1 MGAVSQTALN
11 DDQIKVADQPNGT
24 SRRWRVIAICAI
36 AADVAVCVLAMRQQF
51 NLRRSSTFLVSE
63 FVGGAAIG
71 VAAVAIWRRRPE
83 NRCWWLLLAASVAW
97 WIGNFE
103 HHFNRDIAIL
113 GFSFS
118 RWQDVFLAAAVLMYP
133 NGKTRHRADRIV
145 IWTLVVLTGARTLS
159 RLFLFVPPDVAG
171 YGTRNRFL
179 EITDDRWWRAVE
191 DWHARGLTI
200 VIVVMLG
207 IVVHRWVTSGRTTRH
222 MLTPALIAATALTI
236 CVVYLYRVGW
246 STKIGPAGDLSID
259 YLVRWA
265 YGGLA
270 LALAIGMVRLRRTRS
285 AVVDVFAELHD
296 GAPPDRLEIALGRA
310 LGDHSLTLLPWSAAT
325 DSYVDRSGQPVDIT
339 IERPGRAVTLIQ
351 QSGAPV
357 AALLHDA
364 ALLEDPG
371 LVNAVVGAVRL
382 TIDNEKLQAELEEQ
396 LVEVAA
402 SRSRIVAAGDAARR
416 RIERDLH
423 DGAQQR
429 LVSAAV
435 GLRLASDR
443 LADSPDPR
451 VHEVLDAASKE
462 LQATIQEL
470 RNLAQGI
477 HPSVLTEFG
486 LGAALESLTSRSA
499 LDVRLSLALSHEPE
513 QVIAATAY
521 FAVAEALTNAM
532 KHAKAKTV
540 TISAAIDDD
549 LLRVEIADDGA
560 GGADITRG
568 TGMAGIADRIATV
581 GGTMSVDS
589 PLGAGTRLL
598 IGLPCVSS

>member
-1 MGAVSQTALN
+1 MAGMPQAALSVDEPPKGN
-11 DDQIKVADQPNGT
+11 
-24 SRRWRVIAICAI
+24 SRRWRAIAICAI
-36 AADVAVCVLAMRQQF
+36 AVDIVVGFLALRQQF
-51 NLRRSSTFLVSE
+51 KLHRSSAFLVSE
-63 FVGGAAIG
+63 FIGGAAMG

-103 HHFNRDIAIL
+103 HHSNREVAL
-113 GFSFS
+113 FGFSFG

-133 NGKTRHRADRIV
+133 NGKTRHLADRVV
-145 IWTLVVLTGARTLS
+145 IWTLVALTGARTLS
-159 RLFLFVPPDVAG
+159 RLFLFVPADVAG

-207 IVVHRWVTSGRTTRH
+207 IVVHRWFTSGRTTRH
-222 MLTPALIAATALTI
+222 MLTPALIAAAVLAI
-236 CVVYLYRVGW
+236 CVVYRYQVGW
-246 STKIGPAGDLSID
+246 STRIGPSGDLSIE
-259 YLVRWA
+259 YIVRWA

-296 GAPPDRLEIALGRA
+296 GAPPDRLENALGRA
-310 LGDHSLTLLPWSAAT
+310 LGDQSLTLLPWSDAA
-325 DSYVDRSGQPVDIT
+325 DSYVDKSGQPIDISV
-339 IERPGRAVTLIQ
+339 ERPGRAVTLIQ
-351 QSGAPV
+351 QVGAPV

-382 TIDNEKLQAELEEQ
+382 TIDNEKLQTELEAQ
-396 LVEVAA
+396 LIEVAA

-451 VHEVLDAASKE
+451 VHEVLEAAATE

-470 RNLAQGI
+470 RNLAHGI

-486 LGAALESLTSRSA
+486 LGAALESLANRST
-499 LDVRLSLALSHEPE
+499 LDVRLSLALGHEPE

-532 KHAKAKTV
+532 KHANAKTV
-540 TISAAIDDD
+540 TISATSDDQS
-549 LLRVEIADDGA
+549 LRVEIEDDGN

-598 IGLPCVSS
+598 IGLPCASS